1 MNGGDRTTEAFL
13 TYREN
18 FSRYRDTVLECLS
31 DALYRYR
38 RYEVEFGAML
48 LYAETPFKPENYRDL
63 VRQTDRIHLLE
74 EHFLLVT
81 FDHAEPENAIKAAQ
95 NFLHAFLSRDLRQVV
110 YAAAAPIEEGDETA
124 IDIASRLF
132 IILEHAIRHNH
143 YNCIVD
149 MGQMKM

>member
-13 TYREN
+13 NYREN

-63 VRQTDRIHLLE
+63 VITSYSIHYTKLYDSSCTLLDVLVLLAFGGGFGRGDLQ
-74 EHFLLVT
+74 HFVALLPFQIGVIT
-81 FDHAEPENAIKAAQ
+81 SYSI
-95 NFLHAFLSRDLRQVV
+95 
-110 YAAAAPIEEGDETA
+110 
-124 IDIASRLF
+124 
-132 IILEHAIRHNH
+132 H
-143 YNCIVD
+143 YTKLYD
-149 MGQMKM
+149 A